1 VAPKT
6 RQGGTVSKALRWLRW
21 GLIGVVALGAVL
33 VAVGLVYRSI
43 CQWRIAVATRI
54 EAANGIESLEAVEL
68 GGVEQW
74 IYLRGHDRDK
84 PVLLFL
90 HGGPGSPEMPLARAF
105 GLRLEEHFVVVH
117 WDQRASGKSAGEE
130 VPPGS
135 LTVDRFVA
143 DTVELIDRLRDRFD
157 EERVYLLGHS
167 WGSVL
172 GTLVARDHPELLH
185 AYIGMGQMVDLRL
198 NEKVS
203 YRFVEERA
211 RETGNEDALAELSE
225 LTPPYEHD
233 PSELMVQRKWL
244 DRFGG
249 AIHDGSMIP
258 FVLRGMLS
266 PEYSLGEVFTV
277 IVSLGDLVEQMY
289 GQMLAVDF
297 IEQAPRLDVPVYFL
311 TGRHDYNTPFELVE
325 RYYEI
330 LEAPHKEIVWFE
342 NSAHSPNLEEPERFQ
357 DVLIHK
363 ILPETHPGARR
374 APEDGGR
381 P

>member
-1 VAPKT
+1 MSGV
-6 RQGGTVSKALRWLRW
+6 LRWLKR
-21 GLIGVVALGAVL
+21 GLVGVFLLAVAL
-33 VAVGLVYRSI
+33 VAAGLVYRSVL
-43 CQWRIAVATRI
+43 QWRVAAATRI

-68 GGVEQW
+68 GDVEQW

-90 HGGPGSPEMPLARAF
+90 HGGPGSPEMPFAREF

-117 WDQRASGKSAGEE
+117 WDQRASGKSAGKE
-130 VPPGS
+130 VPPNS
-135 LTVDRFVA
+135 LTVERFVA
-143 DTVELIDRLRDRFD
+143 DAVELIDRLRDRFD

-185 AYIGMGQMVDLRL
+185 AYIGMGQVVNMRL
-198 NEKVS
+198 NEEIS
-203 YRFVEERA
+203 HRFVEERA
-211 RETGNEDALAELSE
+211 REAGNESALAEISG
-225 LTPPYEHD
+225 LTPPYEND
-233 PSELMVQRKWL
+233 ASELMVQRKWL

-249 AIHDGSMIP
+249 AVHDGSLLP
-258 FVLRGMLS
+258 FILRGMLS
-266 PEYSLGEVFTV
+266 PEYSLRDVVAIIT
-277 IVSLGDLVEQMY
+277 SLGGLVEEMW
-289 GQMLAVDF
+289 GQMLEVDF

-342 NSAHSPNLEEPERFQ
+342 HSAHMPNLEEPERFQ
-357 DVLIHK
+357 DVLIDQ
-363 ILPETHPGARR
+363 ILPETRQPHSR
-374 APEDGGR
+374 
-381 P
+381 